1 MPVQSFSDRSNDC
14 DNLMSL
20 CTTTKGRGSHQL
32 LQHQA
37 GGFEED
43 RKLKTS
49 IGTDFSCMTKLREY
63 HNFDDEDL
71 YRHTRLVTS
80 AAELPQNRHS
90 KS

>member
-1 MPVQSFSDRSNDC
+1 MLVQSFSDHSNDC
-14 DNLMSL
+14 DNLMSP
-20 CTTTKGRGSHQL
+20 CTTTKGRLQRFHQL

-49 IGTDFSCMTKLREY
+49 IGTDFPCMTKLREY

-71 YRHTRLVTS
+71 Y
-80 AAELPQNRHS
+80 
-90 KS
+90 